1 MKIYEQLQK
10 ISQKYIFKIV
20 QIKIKVHP
28 NKKKTTKLNAQGKPF
43 AKKCSF
49 FNRQFF
55 KHFNWY
61 DV

>member
-28 NKKKTTKLNAQGKPF
+28 NKKKKQQN
-43 AKKCSF
+43 
-49 FNRQFF
+49 
-55 KHFNWY
+55 
-61 DV
+61 